1 MPGSKV
7 PVIRQPYT
15 QGDLLPFWAMGSF
28 TGNHLYDLQQDPEED
43 ENRSGEAIESDLADR
58 LREALIEIEAPDDQL
73 ERLGMK

>member
-1 MPGSKV
+1 VAGCLTNPDTD
-7 PVIRQPYT
+7 VILAPHR
-15 QGDLLPFWAMGSF
+15 SF

-58 LREALIEIEAPDDQL
+58 LRAALIEIEAPDDQL